1 MNIKPVPSRVM
12 MSDAIIDDVQDF
24 EVMEEA
30 GRRFVMVN
38 VTFQDGPEIFVAAG
52 SLVSCLLDEHVEID
66 IKFTTDDAFYLIR
79 KWPNLSVIEFELH
92 KGDHV
97 TKHDEFHRISA
108 IRMQEINPETQ
119 MSVIAMKLCKV

>member
-1 MNIKPVPSRVM
+1 M

-66 IKFTTDDAFYLIR
+66 IKFTTDDAFYLVR